1 MSEISEKIGRRI
13 AALRA
18 SAAMT
23 QEALAERIGTT
34 AQVVSKMERGAI
46 APSVERLAEI
56 AVALAVEPR
65 ELLAFDAPPERSGAG
80 ERDRIAKRLAQIAG
94 GGTIEDARTLL
105 RVAEAM
111 FARPSAAR
119 GRGRPRRT
127 SR

>member
-18 SAAMT
+18 DATMT

-56 AVALAVEPR
+56 AAALAVEPR
-65 ELLAFDAPPERSGAG
+65 ELLAFDAPPGKSGEG
-80 ERDRIAKRLAQIAG
+80 ERERIAQRLVQIAG
-94 GGTIEDARTLL
+94 GGTIEEARMLL

-111 FARPSAAR
+111 FERPAAVR
-119 GRGRPRRT
+119 GRGRPRR
-127 SR
+127 R